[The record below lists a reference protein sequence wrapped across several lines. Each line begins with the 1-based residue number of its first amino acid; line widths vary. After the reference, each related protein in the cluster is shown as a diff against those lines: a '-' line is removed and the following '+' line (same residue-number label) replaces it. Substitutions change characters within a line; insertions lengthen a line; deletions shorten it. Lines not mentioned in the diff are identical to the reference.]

1 MKIDNSILFIAALT
15 AIDSAAALM
24 EVL

>member
-1 MKIDNSILFIAALT
+1 MKVDNSILFIAALT
-15 AIDSAAALM
+15 AINSATALM